1 MYTRFIALAISSI
14 LITIYYFT
22 AFKEFTKDMNNY
34 EVIIEFGIMLV
45 LYFCLY
51 VIIHVLIS
59 LFEKYNT
66 KKFKTPGLKIPILTN
81 ERMNRDPWTADQ
93 INKRIRLN
101 AERVRNRDD
110 DWYRWLSRTVPV
122 ERERIARDLG
132 LTNINPDP
140 NDVIDSLY
148 NRSPEFDVN
157 IPGDPAASRR
167 ASRGLQYWWT
177 LNKQ

>member
-1 MYTRFIALAISSI
+1 MYSKLIALVISTI

-22 AFKEFTKDMNNY
+22 IFKEFTENMDYY
-34 EVIIEFGIMLV
+34 ESSVEVGIMLV

-51 VIIHVLIS
+51 VIINVFIS
-59 LFEKYNT
+59 LFEKYN
-66 KKFKTPGLKIPILTN
+66 KKIFRTHVKPRPSVTS
-81 ERMNRDPWTADQ
+81 ERMDRDPWTANQ
-93 INKRIRLN
+93 INRRIRLN
-101 AERVRNRDD
+101 AERVRARDD

-140 NDVIDSLY
+140 NDVIDALY

-157 IPGDPAASRR
+157 IPGDPAASRN

-177 LNKQ
+177 LHKQ